1 MARRDQGAVEPL
13 KQPRSAYDLALRQAN
28 QARSDFAAIGD
39 DLELIMGQLAQRPK
53 RKDLGWTALAA
64 FLCGAVFA
72 TCVNLISWR

>member
-13 KQPRSAYDLALRQAN
+13 KQLRSAYDLALRHAN

-39 DLELIMGQLAQRPK
+39 DLELIMGQLAQLPK

-64 FLCGAVFA
+64 CRPS
-72 TCVNLISWR
+72 T

>member
-1 MARRDQGAVEPL
+1 V
-13 KQPRSAYDLALRQAN
+13 RQAN

-39 DLELIMGQLAQRPK
+39 DLELIMGQLPK

-64 FLCGAVFA
+64 FLRGAVFA

>member
-1 MARRDQGAVEPL
+1 L
-13 KQPRSAYDLALRQAN
+13 
-28 QARSDFAAIGD
+28 AIGD
-39 DLELIMGQLAQRPK
+39 DLELIMGQLPQLPK

>member
-13 KQPRSAYDLALRQAN
+13 KQLQSAYDLALRQAN

-39 DLELIMGQLAQRPK
+39 DLELIMGQLPK